1 MTTPFFI
8 ASEPNVSL
16 NFASPSVALLTV
28 NLFIAFQQYEFKTYS
43 GLSFSYQ
50 LKLGKNGNYT
60 KELFIDRR
68 ENSKSLSWSSIRLAF
83 KKVAEIKSSTG
94 EKMPTIGRPKA
105 LGDIRGVTYI
115 YAIFFRLGLIEVP
128 DNVKEKMEGN
138 TSAE

>member
-1 MTTPFFI
+1 MT
-8 ASEPNVSL
+8 
-16 NFASPSVALLTV
+16 ALTEKQNREQALA
-28 NLFIAFQQYEFKTYS
+28 NLQSQPGEDTLWQCIIAFQQYEFKTYS
-43 GLSFSYQ
+43 GLSFSQQ

-115 YAIFFRLGLIEVP
+115 YAIFFRFGLIEVP

-138 TSAE
+138 TSSE